1 VKTGRFQNYF
11 FQYGEA
17 HRINY
22 LQEKTVVGF
31 EIFENYCIHRFTA
44 TCSTAALQMFIADNS
59 SPRKKNSD
67 RIN

>member
-1 VKTGRFQNYF
+1 VKTGRFRNYF

-22 LQEKTVVGF
+22 LQEKIDAGF
-31 EIFENYCIHRFTA
+31 EIFENYCIHSFTA
-44 TCSTAALQMFIADNS
+44 TCSTAALQKFIADNS
-59 SPRKKNSD
+59 SPRKNSD